1 MTIYFI
7 LFVFL
12 LLLLVIDNGKNN
24 KKIYWSAFSFI
35 FLIIALRSQNVGTDT
50 ISYVQ
55 CWHHTNFYY
64 DGQPT
69 DKGFELY
76 LRILHS
82 IGSSTGYFIIVSSLL
97 PMFGV
102 LCLINNYS
110 KYKIDSLFFLYLN
123 SATL

>member
-1 MTIYFI
+1 MTIYFV

-55 CWHHTNFYY
+55 CWHDPNFYY

-76 LRILHS
+76 LRILH
-82 IGSSTGYFIIVSSLL
+82 
-97 PMFGV
+97 
-102 LCLINNYS
+102 
-110 KYKIDSLFFLYLN
+110 
-123 SATL
+123 